1 MNKAKYT
8 FGEIGKCMHELIK
21 ENDRNTRLSRSRT
34 QTSADSEQAKKIGRY
49 ALWDE
54 VTFIDR
60 DPHWYSC
67 IVKEAIHLRLQPNN
81 VNRDSGIEISEA
93 GIPTIRQHDNRPLP
107 QRTAE
112 GSVSSSH
119 NTNNALDRN
128 PPTMSK
134 ASLPRSRSLDVTQ
147 RVP

>member
-1 MNKAKYT
+1 
-8 FGEIGKCMHELIK
+8 MHELIK
-21 ENDRNTRLSRSRT
+21 ENDRNTRLSRT

-67 IVKEAIHLRLQPNN
+67 IVKEAIHLRLQPNK

-93 GIPTIRQHDNRPLP
+93 WMPTIRQHDNRPLP

-134 ASLPRSRSLDVTQ
+134 ASLPRSRFLDVTQ